1 MNSSAFRRLF
11 DLKVTIA
18 VFVVVLFVS
27 TIWALAHNLDGRVK
41 GNFKQV
47 LAAQQL
53 QTAEHV
59 AKSLDVALKLRIKA
73 LSEIASLINAEMLAN
88 PARLQILLD
97 TPASNESL
105 FNEGFLVM
113 SASGRVVADLP
124 SMKGL
129 EITNGN
135 RPDYFNEV
143 IESAKPRVGK
153 PVIHP
158 TTKKSTLPISV
169 PIKNARNEVIA
180 VLVGRNQITSN
191 NFLNEVL
198 PSKLQFDG
206 DVHVISDE
214 GGVYVASTDPSKI
227 MQALAPVGVEK
238 VYDRYRQ
245 GFEGSGISVDSLGVE
260 NLNSAKRVASTGW
273 LVVVSLPTEQAFRS
287 LESLQNEIYKEAR
300 LAAVII
306 ALLFWLFLHSQ
317 ISPLGRSATTID
329 AMTAGREPLRP
340 LPLEGGKEVRLLI
353 DSFNKLQEHIKQQQA
368 SLQAREEQI
377 QVAASVFG
385 GTSEAIL
392 ISSAENL
399 IVSVNRAFC
408 KMTGYVESELV
419 GQNPRLLQSGRHG
432 LAYYK
437 EMWADLQNVGQWHG
451 EIWNRRKNGEI
462 YPARITISVLFDE
475 AGKVL
480 RYIAIAADITSRKK
494 SEDEINSL
502 AFYDPLTELPNRR
515 LLLDRLRQ
523 AMATSARSEK
533 HGALLFIDLDNFK
546 TLNDTLGHDIG
557 DLLLRQVAQ
566 RLLACV
572 REGDTVGRLGG
583 DEFVVM
589 LEELSK
595 DPMEASGQ
603 AEVVGDKILAAL
615 NQPYQLES
623 YQHHSTPSI
632 GVVVFVDHQ
641 ETVDELMKRADLA
654 MYQAKAAGR
663 NNLRFYDPEM
673 QVVIMTRV
681 ALESDLRDAV
691 AQDQFILHY
700 QAQVAGTGKITGVEA
715 LVRWH
720 HPQRGMV
727 PPGEFITLTE
737 ETGLILKLGR
747 WVLET
752 ACRQLTAWASQPEL
766 EHLTIA
772 VNVSARQFHHR
783 EFVKQVLAILEM
795 TGANPER
802 LKLELTESLLA
813 HDIEDINAKMTAL
826 KAKGVSFSL
835 DDFGTGYSSLS
846 YLKQLP
852 LDQLKID
859 QSFVR
864 DILTDPNDAAI
875 SKMVISLA
883 DSMGLDVIAEGV
895 ETEAQRDFLAGQG
908 CHAYQGYLISRP
920 LPIAEFEAYAKRG

>member
-1 MNSSAFRRLF
+1 MSSYTLRKLF

-47 LAAQQL
+47 LSAQQL

-59 AKSLDVALKLRIKA
+59 AKSIDVALKLRVNA
-73 LSEIASLINAEMLAN
+73 LTEIATLLRSDDLAN
-88 PARLQILLD
+88 PARLRSLLE
-97 TPASNESL
+97 ASAANESL
-105 FNEGFLVM
+105 FSEGFLVI
-113 SASGRVVADLP
+113 APNGRLLADLP
-124 SMKGL
+124 STRGL
-129 EITNGN
+129 ENI
-135 RPDYFNEV
+135 DYREADFFADV
-143 IESAKPRVGK
+143 IESGKPEVGK
-153 PVIHP
+153 PIIHP
-158 TTKKSTLPISV
+158 TTKKATLPVAV
-169 PIKNARNEVIA
+169 PIKNAKSEVIG
-180 VLVGRNQITSN
+180 VLVGRNRIAGN

-206 DVHVISDE
+206 DVHVISDKS
-214 GGVYVASTDPSKI
+214 GLYIVSTDPSKI
-227 MQALAPVGVEK
+227 MQRIAPVGVETTF
-238 VYDRYRQ
+238 DRYRQ
-245 GFEGSGISVDSLGVE
+245 GFEGSGISVDSQGVE
-260 NLNSAKRVASTGW
+260 NLNSAKRITSTGW

-317 ISPLGRSATTID
+317 ISPLGRSASTID
-329 AMTAGREPLRP
+329 AMTAGREPLRA

-353 DSFNKLQEHIKQQQA
+353 DSFNKLQDHIKEQQA
-368 SLQAREEQI
+368 ALQAREEQI

-392 ISSAENL
+392 ISSSDNL

-408 KMTGYVESELV
+408 KMTGYVEAELV

-432 LAYYK
+432 LSYYK

-462 YPARITISVLFDE
+462 YPARITISVLFDD

-523 AMATSARSEK
+523 AMATSARSQK

-557 DLLLRQVAQ
+557 DMLLRQVGQ
-566 RLLACV
+566 RLLSCV

-603 AEVVGDKILAAL
+603 AEVVGNKVIASL
-615 NQPYQLES
+615 NQAYQLDS
-623 YQHHSTPSI
+623 FQHHSTPSI
-632 GVVVFVDHQ
+632 GVVIFVGHH

-663 NNLRFYDPEM
+663 NNIRFYDPQM
-673 QVVIMTRV
+673 QVAIMTRV

-691 AQDQFILHY
+691 AQDQFVLHY
-700 QAQVAGTGKITGVEA
+700 QPQVSRSGKVGGVEA

-720 HPQRGMV
+720 HPKRGMV
-727 PPGEFITLTE
+727 QPGEFIALTE

-752 ACRQLTAWASQPEL
+752 ACHQLTAWAKQPDFQ
-766 EHLTIA
+766 HLTIA

-783 EFVKQVLAILEM
+783 EFVKQVTAILEL

-813 HDIEDINAKMTAL
+813 HDIEDINAKMTSL

-875 SKMVISLA
+875 AKMVISLA
-883 DSMGLDVIAEGV
+883 ESMGLEVIAEGV
-895 ETEAQRDFLAGQG
+895 ETEAQREFLAGQG
-908 CHAYQGYLISRP
+908 CHAYQGYLIGRP
-920 LPIAEFEAYAKRG
+920 LPIIEFETYARQG

>member
-1 MNSSAFRRLF
+1 MSSSPLRQLF

-27 TIWALAHNLDGRVK
+27 TIWALADNLDKRVR
-41 GNFKQV
+41 GNFKGV
-47 LAAQQL
+47 VTSQQL
-53 QTAEHV
+53 QTVEHV
-59 AKSLDVALKLRIKA
+59 AKSVDLAIRLRIKA
-73 LSEIASLINAEMLAN
+73 LVDTASLVTPELMSQ
-88 PARLQILLD
+88 PERLQSFLA
-97 TPASNESL
+97 TRVSQESF
-105 FNEGFLVM
+105 FN
-113 SASGRVVADLP
+113 ADMFVISERGIQLTDL
-124 SMKGL
+124 SKLKAGDVKNHADM
-129 EITNGN
+129 
-135 RPDYFNEV
+135 DYFTEV
-143 IESAKPRVGK
+143 MDTARPMVGK
-153 PVIHP
+153 PVISAFA
-158 TTKKSTLPISV
+158 KGAIINIAV
-169 PIKNARNEVIA
+169 PIKNRKNEVVG
-180 VLVGRNQITSN
+180 VLVGTNQIIDN
-191 NFLNEVL
+191 NFLNDVL
-198 PSKLQFDG
+198 PSKLQADG
-206 DVHVISDE
+206 DIHVISDKA
-214 GGVYVASTDPSKI
+214 GIYVSSTDPSKI
-227 MQALAPVGVEK
+227 MQPLSSAGGK
-238 VYDRYRQ
+238 TVYDRYRQ
-245 GFEGSGISVDSLGVE
+245 GYEGSGISVDSQGVE
-260 NLNSAKRVASTGW
+260 SLNSAKRVASTGW
-273 LVVVSLPTEQAFRS
+273 LVVASLPTELAFKSVES
-287 LESLQNEIYKEAR
+287 LEKVIYKDAG

-306 ALLFWLFLHSQ
+306 AALFWLFLHSQ
-317 ISPLGRSATTID
+317 ISPLGRSAGTID

-340 LPLEGGKEVRLLI
+340 LPLEGGKEIRLLI
-353 DSFNKLQEHIKQQQA
+353 DSFNRLQEHIQQQQNA
-368 SLQAREEQI
+368 LQAREEQI
-377 QVAASVFG
+377 QVAASVFE
-385 GTSEAIL
+385 GTSEAVL
-392 ISSAENL
+392 ISSAENR

-408 KMTGYVESELV
+408 KMTGYVEAELV
-419 GQNPRLLQSGRHG
+419 GQDPRLLQSGRHG
-432 LAYYK
+432 LSYYK
-437 EMWADLQNVGQWHG
+437 EMWAALHNVGQWHG

-480 RYIAIAADITSRKK
+480 RYIAITADITSRKK

-546 TLNDTLGHDIG
+546 SLNDTLGHDIG
-557 DLLLRQVAQ
+557 DLLLQQVGR

-595 DPMEASGQ
+595 DPIEASSQ

-615 NQPYQLES
+615 NQAYQLADF
-623 YQHHSTPSI
+623 QHHSTPSI
-632 GVVVFVDHQ
+632 GVVIFVDHR

-663 NNLRFYDPEM
+663 NNLRFYDPQM
-673 QVVIMTRV
+673 QVVIMARM
-681 ALESDLRDAV
+681 ALETDLREAV
-691 AQDQFILHY
+691 AQGQFVLHY
-700 QAQVAGTGKITGVEA
+700 QAQVADTGKMTGAEV
-715 LVRWH
+715 LLRWQ

-727 PPGEFITLTE
+727 PPGEFIALTE

-752 ACRQLTAWASQPEL
+752 ACQQLAAWSLQPDMA
-766 EHLTIA
+766 HLTIA

-783 EFVKQVLAILEM
+783 EFVHQVAAILDL

-802 LKLELTESLLA
+802 LKLELTESLLV
-813 HDIEDINAKMTAL
+813 HDIEDVNTKMTSL

-883 DSMGLDVIAEGV
+883 ESMGLEVIAEGV
-895 ETEAQRDFLAGQG
+895 ETEAQRDFLAHQG
-908 CHAYQGYLISRP
+908 CRAYQGYLISRP
-920 LPIAEFEAYAKRG
+920 LPLNEFEAFVRRV